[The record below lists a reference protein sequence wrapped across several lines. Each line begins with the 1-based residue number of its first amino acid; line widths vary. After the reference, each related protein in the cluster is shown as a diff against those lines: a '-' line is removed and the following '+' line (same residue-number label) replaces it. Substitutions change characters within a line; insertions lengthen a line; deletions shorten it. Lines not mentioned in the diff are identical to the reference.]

1 MEKSIISQT
10 QETMC
15 FKSLISQIVGYIT
28 EDTPVSSSPELLTCD
43 SWDDYMEKKCLA
55 VRNAIAVLMEDASEE
70 TKQRVVD
77 ELNIINL

>member
-70 TKQRVVD
+70 TKHRVMD
-77 ELNIINL
+77 ELNLTDI

>member
-15 FKSLISQIVGYIT
+15 FKSLISQIVGYLT
-28 EDTPVSSSPELLTCD
+28 GDTPVDSSPELLTCD
-43 SWDDYMEKKCLA
+43 SWDDYMEKKCVA
-55 VRNAIAVLMEDASEE
+55 VRNAVAIRMEDAREE
-70 TKQRVVD
+70 TKQRVMD